1 MPGLKDLAA
10 RYGDQGL
17 VLIGVHTANG
27 GERMASFVKEQGIDY
42 PVAMDRAGKPTVSAF
57 AVDSFPDYYIV
68 DRAGTVRVAD
78 LPNSALEATVRTL
91 LAEPTPAALPAELA
105 EASERATRKGKR
117 LLVLLGTDEDRG
129 AFTKLSRLDRALR
142 RELSNE
148 YETVSGPLGGSLAMA
163 LGVSATEPTAIALDS
178 AGAPLGSI
186 AMGGLD
192 RERLWAFAREH
203 KVTPGDAEAILAGA
217 LAQAAKEKKR
227 VLVHLGAP
235 W

>member
-1 MPGLKDLAA
+1 MPGLKDLVA

-17 VLIGVHTANG
+17 VLIGVHTAND

-42 PVAMDRAGKPTVSAF
+42 PVAIDRAGKPTVSAF

-78 LPNSALEATVRTL
+78 LPNQALEATVQAL
-91 LAEPTPAALPAELA
+91 LAEPAPAALPAELA
-105 EASERATRKGKR
+105 EASERATRKDKR
-117 LLVLLGTDEDRG
+117 LLVLLGTDDDRA
-129 AFTKLSRLDRALR
+129 AFNKLSRLDRALR

-148 YETVSGPLGGSLAMA
+148 YETVPAPLGGSLAAA
-163 LGVSATEPTAIALDS
+163 LGVTFTEPTAIALD
-178 AGAPLGSI
+178 AHGARLGAV
-186 AMGGLD
+186 AMTGLD
-192 RERLWAFAREH
+192 RERLWAFARKH
-203 KVTPGDAEAILAGA
+203 KVAPEDAEAILAGA
-217 LAQAAKEKKR
+217 LAKATKEKKR